1 MMPTPNQQLPNLD
14 MILDKLDALPQL
26 PDIAAA
32 MLRLLNQKENDTEE
46 LARIIASDPALA
58 ARVLRVANSSYYGFS
73 RQIKTILD
81 ATVLLGQKTLRNLVL
96 TMALKGIYRLTDP
109 NEKAL
114 WEESMAHALGS
125 QFLSTLCGIAD
136 PEEAFLAGLLANIGE
151 LTFLQQ
157 YPHEYHNALS
167 TTVTAQCF
175 REQVSRQQFPWSFSQ
190 LGAAILTHWKFSSE
204 LVLCTLYSCQPGHP
218 QDMAPE
224 ISHLAHLVFASRCL
238 CCQLHIGN
246 NRPSCNQ
253 SLAGQL
259 EKTVLASQRI
269 DTQRLQD
276 EFNDLYQK
284 NIQTLLSA

>member
-1 MMPTPNQQLPNLD
+1 MMAIHNQQLPEFAE
-14 MILDKLDALPQL
+14 ILAKLDTLPQL

-32 MLRLLNQKENDTEE
+32 MLRLLSQQENDTEE
-46 LARIIASDPALA
+46 LARIIASDPVLA

-96 TMALKGIYRLTDP
+96 TMALKGLYRLNDSS
-109 NEKAL
+109 EKRL

-125 QFLSTLCGIAD
+125 QFLSTTYDIAD

-151 LTFLQQ
+151 LVFLQQ
-157 YPHEYHNALS
+157 NPQSYHNCID
-167 TTVTAQCF
+167 TKVTAQCS
-175 REQVSRQQFPWSFSQ
+175 REESSRNSLPWSFAK
-190 LGAAILTHWKFSSE
+190 LGAAILTHWKFSPE
-204 LVLCTLYSCQPGHP
+204 LVLCTRYSCHPDHP

-224 ISHLAHLVFASRCL
+224 ISRLAHLVFVSRCL

-246 NRPSCNQ
+246 NRPICNL
-253 SLAGQL
+253 SLSEQL
-259 EKTVLASQRI
+259 NKTLLSAQRI
-269 DTQRLQD
+269 DSQQLLD
-276 EFNDLYQK
+276 EFNALYQK

>member
-1 MMPTPNQQLPNLD
+1 MMPTPNQQLPDLD
-14 MILDKLDALPQL
+14 RVLETLDGLPQL

-32 MLRLLNQKENDTEE
+32 MLRLLNQPENDTEE

-96 TMALKGIYRLTDP
+96 TMALKGLYRLTDP
-109 NEKAL
+109 SEKKL

-125 QFLSTLCGIAD
+125 QFLSTMSGIAD

-157 YPHEYHNALS
+157 HPQAYHNALNNN
-167 TTVTAQCF
+167 VTAQCF
-175 REQVSRQQFPWSFSQ
+175 REQFSLQKLPWSFSQ

-204 LVLCTLYSCQPGHP
+204 LVLCTLYSCQPKHP
-218 QDMAPE
+218 RDMVPE
-224 ISHLAHLVFASRCL
+224 ISHLAHLVFVSRCL

-246 NRPSCNQ
+246 SRPICNQ
-253 SLAGQL
+253 SLDVQL
-259 EKTVLASQRI
+259 DQTVLASQRI
-269 DTQRLQD
+269 NTQLLQD

>member
-1 MMPTPNQQLPNLD
+1 MMATQNQHLPELTE
-14 MILDKLDALPQL
+14 ILDELDALPQL

-32 MLRLLNQKENDTEE
+32 MLRLLNQQENDTDE
-46 LARIIASDPALA
+46 LARIIASDPVLA

-96 TMALKGIYRLTDP
+96 TMALKGLYRLSDP
-109 NEKAL
+109 SEKML

-125 QFLSTLCGIAD
+125 QFLSTTYAVAD

-151 LTFLQQ
+151 LFFLQQ
-157 YPHEYHNALS
+157 NPHAYHNCLKNK
-167 TTVTAQCF
+167 VTAQCS
-175 REQVSRQQFPWSFSQ
+175 REELSRHHFPWSFSQ
-190 LGAAILTHWKFSSE
+190 MGAAILAHWKFSSE
-204 LVLCTLYSCQPGHP
+204 LVLCTLYSCQPNHP

-224 ISHLAHLVFASRCL
+224 TSRLAHLVFVSRCL

-246 NRPSCNQ
+246 TQPVCNKTLDEHLNKTLLSSQ
-253 SLAGQL
+253 QIKPQQL
-259 EKTVLASQRI
+259 L
-269 DTQRLQD
+269 D
-276 EFNDLYQK
+276 EFNALYQK